1 MVVELVL
8 REDDVAAPMPRHG
21 NAAELGIAAA
31 RLACLCNRRTVAA
44 AAGAARLAQD
54 LTRQIGETRT
64 MYRRLTGAP
73 GGLAIG
79 GCAG

>member
-1 MVVELVL
+1 
-8 REDDVAAPMPRHG
+8 MPRHG

-54 LTRQIGETRT
+54 LTRQIGEMRT
-64 MYRRLTGAP
+64 TYRSLTGAP
-73 GGLAIG
+73 GGLAIQ